1 MCGVPKLANVSSQ
14 KLGLSD
20 KYLFGLAEEC
30 QENDN
35 PQIYPDLSLTHI
47 CSPAYTK
54 ITFTEAKPEQMQSN
68 KVFWGHHETLMKPEL
83 RFEEQD
89 LDKQKNLKYN

>member
-20 KYLFGLAEEC
+20 KYLFELAEEC

-35 PQIYPDLSLTHI
+35 PQIYPDLSLAHI
-47 CSPAYTK
+47 CSPAHTK
-54 ITFTEAKPEQMQSN
+54 ITFMEAEPEQMQSS
-68 KVFWGHHETLMKPEL
+68 KVFWGHHEALMKPDL
-83 RFEEQD
+83 RSEETG
-89 LDKQKNLKYN
+89 LGCVKNIKR

>member
-20 KYLFGLAEEC
+20 KYLFELAEEC
-30 QENDN
+30 EENDN

-54 ITFTEAKPEQMQSN
+54 ITFMEAELEQMQSS
-68 KVFWGHHETLMKPEL
+68 KVFWGHHEVLMKPDL
-83 RFEEQD
+83 RFEQTGLECV
-89 LDKQKNLKYN
+89 KKFKR